1 MKKILFPLLSSF
13 LLLLLLPY
21 VLSKGWTAPLAAYRP
36 TPSDPYTSDT
46 ADILIPVLVDDT
58 VERLPLTQY
67 LCGVVAAE
75 MPASYDPEAL
85 KAQAVAACSY
95 MVYRA
100 ENDPD
105 TPAHKG
111 AWVCNDP
118 SHCKGYLTQAQ
129 MKQTW
134 GEDDYAVYHAKIA
147 AAVGAVAG
155 QILTYEGE
163 PVNAVFHAVS
173 AGVTEKAADVWGQDV
188 PYLQAVES
196 FVDVNAAQYLSH
208 AEFSADELYELLS
221 ILAPDIDKRLSV
233 GEILRTESGGVR
245 SAVIGGVTFTGV
257 QLRSALSLRS
267 THFEIAEKD
276 GHFTFTVKGYGHCVG
291 MSQYGAGQLAAGGM
305 GYQEILKTYYTDVDI
320 ETYTFS

>member
-1 MKKILFPLLSSF
+1 MKKILFPLLCSF
-13 LLLLLLPY
+13 LLLLLLPFL
-21 VLSKGWTAPLAAYRP
+21 LSKGWTAPLAEYRP
-36 TPSDPYTSDT
+36 STVDSDITDT
-46 ADILIPVLVDDT
+46 AEVLVPVLVDDT
-58 VERLPLTQY
+58 VEHLPLTQY

-75 MPASYDPEAL
+75 MPASYDTEAL

-95 MVYRA
+95 MVYRS
-100 ENDPD
+100 ENNPD
-105 TPAHKG
+105 TSEHKG

-134 GEDDYAVYHAKIA
+134 GEDNYAQYYAKIA
-147 AAVGAVAG
+147 SAVGAVTG
-155 QILTYEGE
+155 QILTYDGE

-173 AGVTEKAADVWGQDV
+173 AGVTERAADVWGQDV

-196 FVDVNAAQYLSH
+196 FVDVNAAQYLSSV
-208 AEFSADELYELLS
+208 EFTSSELYALLS
-221 ILAPDIDKRLSV
+221 IIKPDINDSLTV
-233 GEILRTESGGVR
+233 GEITRTESGGVR

-267 THFEIAEKD
+267 TNFEIGRKD
-276 GHFTFTVKGYGHCVG
+276 GLFTFTVKGYGHCVG
-291 MSQYGAGQLAAGGM
+291 MSQYGAGQLAASGM
-305 GYQEILKTYYTDVDI
+305 GYEEILKTYYTDVEI